1 MKSIAKIATAIAAAA
16 AAGAILGVLFAPDKG
31 SETRRKISKQ
41 GKDVADDLKNSF
53 SKGKE
58 KINGF
63 REDLAKSIQQKVDEL
78 A

>member
-53 SKGKE
+53 NKGKE

-63 REDLAKSIQQKVDEL
+63 REDLAKSIQEKVDEF